1 MRPTHRIIFGLN
13 ISPHSTTKQRII
25 VIIPTL
31 KLLILRRRNPRILR
45 FRYWIPKRSCFPP
58 EGSPLTHPITGD
70 SMRPGTRV
78 PIDKPC
84 YKLRAFSHPVR
95 IGQLIT
101 QRQTKPRTSSPD
113 SVLMRQ
119 NCPTHGFFSFS
130 KKVAAAVPYRIHT
143 GRYHRSLPGILQL
156 HIRVRGNI
164 LIQQLIP
171 RRIKPIHN
179 IITTPPPPQTP
190 PTPEQTPQQEKPN
203 TTKPPKIELK
213 VEVKY
218 LSIPVA
224 RDDAGVY
231 RHINRIA

>member
-1 MRPTHRIIFGLN
+1 
-13 ISPHSTTKQRII
+13 
-25 VIIPTL
+25 
-31 KLLILRRRNPRILR
+31 
-45 FRYWIPKRSCFPP
+45 
-58 EGSPLTHPITGD
+58 
-70 SMRPGTRV
+70 MRPGTRV

-101 QRQTKPRTSSPD
+101 QWQTKPRTSSPD
-113 SVLMRQ
+113 SVIMRQ

-143 GRYHRSLPGILQL
+143 GRYHRSLPCILQL

-171 RRIKPIHN
+171 R
-179 IITTPPPPQTP
+179 
-190 PTPEQTPQQEKPN
+190 QEKPN

-231 RHINRIA
+231 RHINRIAQVAFSLFASPQALGVLGRIKLAVSY

>member
-1 MRPTHRIIFGLN
+1 
-13 ISPHSTTKQRII
+13 
-25 VIIPTL
+25 
-31 KLLILRRRNPRILR
+31 
-45 FRYWIPKRSCFPP
+45 
-58 EGSPLTHPITGD
+58 
-70 SMRPGTRV
+70 MRPGTWV

-84 YKLRAFSHPVR
+84 YKLRAFSHTVR
-95 IGQLIT
+95 TRQLIT
-101 QRQTKPRTSSPD
+101 QRHTKPRTSSPD
-113 SVLMRQ
+113 SVIMRQ

-143 GRYHRSLPGILQL
+143 GRYHRSLPCILQL

-190 PTPEQTPQQEKPN
+190 QTPQQTPQQEKPN

-231 RHINRIA
+231 RHINRIT